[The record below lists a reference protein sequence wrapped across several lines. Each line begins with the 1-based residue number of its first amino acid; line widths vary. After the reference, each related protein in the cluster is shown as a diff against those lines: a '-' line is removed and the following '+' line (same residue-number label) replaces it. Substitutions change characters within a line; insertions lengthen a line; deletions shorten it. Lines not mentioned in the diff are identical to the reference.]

1 LTSNCPTPDERIDA
15 LLAERIAAGDFP
27 SAVYLVAERGR
38 ACFSG
43 AQGFAVREPVRH
55 AAGME
60 TIYDLASLTKP
71 LVTGLLAAQLVERG
85 ALELERPVG
94 AYLPEF
100 ARAATAHINVR
111 HLLTHTSGLP
121 AWRPLR
127 ISTGNRRERVLET
140 IAAAGLEYETGAR
153 VVYSDL
159 GFITLG
165 LLLER
170 ICGAKLDE
178 LAQREIFR
186 PLALER
192 TFFNPTRAFLT
203 GIAACELGGNAYERG
218 MCEAQEQARERT
230 VGQAPAEGQTDGQAL
245 SEALKEGQAQALSE
259 ALKEGQTGVL
269 SEARTQGL
277 AENVAGALGEWREEL
292 IWGEV
297 HDGNAFFLGGAA
309 GHAGLFS
316 NARETFS
323 LAEQFIATRTR
334 LLAPETCALFST
346 NMTPQFDEARS
357 FAWQLASTRD
367 STAGGALSP
376 DSFGHLG
383 FTGTSCWID
392 AARERVF
399 ILLTNRTHTRTLPFV
414 NINGVRRQFHTLAV
428 AALERAGEGCEIA

>member
-1 LTSNCPTPDERIDA
+1 MNSDNSTTDERIDA
-15 LLAERIAAGDFP
+15 LLAARIAAGDFP

-38 ACFSG
+38 ARFHG

-55 AAGME
+55 AATVE

-71 LVTGLLAAQLVERG
+71 LVTGLLSARLVERG
-85 ALELERPVG
+85 ELELERTV
-94 AYLPEF
+94 ATYLPEF
-100 ARAATAHINVR
+100 ARGATAGVTVR

-127 ISTGNRRERVLET
+127 ISTGNRRERVPDA
-140 IAAAGLEYETGAR
+140 IAAGGLEYEPGSR

-170 ICGAKLDE
+170 IRGESLKE
-178 LAQREIFR
+178 LAEREIFR
-186 PLALER
+186 PLKLER
-192 TFFNPTRAFLT
+192 TFFNPERAFLT
-203 GIAACELGGNAYERG
+203 GTAACEMGGNAYERG
-218 MCEAQEQARERT
+218 MCETQ
-230 VGQAPAEGQTDGQAL
+230 GQAAVQA
-245 SEALKEGQAQALSE
+245 AVQAGAQ
-259 ALKEGQTGVL
+259 V
-269 SEARTQGL
+269 EARAEAAA
-277 AENVAGALGEWREEL
+277 AENGGAWREEL

-297 HDGNAFFLGGAA
+297 HDGNAYFLGGAA

-316 NARETFS
+316 NARETLR
-323 LAEQFIATRTR
+323 LAEQFVAARTE
-334 LLAPETCALFST
+334 LLAPETCALFRT
-346 NMTPQFDEARS
+346 DMTPNLDEARS
-357 FAWQLASTRD
+357 FAWQLAATKD
-367 STAGGALSP
+367 STASGALSP

-414 NINGVRRQFHTLAV
+414 NINGVRRRFHTLAV
-428 AALERAGEGCEIA
+428 AALERDGGAGEAL